1 MKRLEAT
8 MDMDN
13 NKKLLNEI
21 GQDKNISLW
30 SRRQNATEQEWRAV
44 DLKMA
49 SSGPAGKFS
58 PENLSSDMLNL
69 IQLACFAL

>member
-8 MDMDN
+8 MDN
-13 NKKLLNEI
+13 SKLINEI
-21 GQDKNISLW
+21 SQDKNISLW
-30 SRRQNATEQEWRAV
+30 SRRQDATEQEWRAV

-49 SSGPAGKFS
+49 SSGQSGKFS
-58 PENLSSDMLNL
+58 PENLSSDMMNL